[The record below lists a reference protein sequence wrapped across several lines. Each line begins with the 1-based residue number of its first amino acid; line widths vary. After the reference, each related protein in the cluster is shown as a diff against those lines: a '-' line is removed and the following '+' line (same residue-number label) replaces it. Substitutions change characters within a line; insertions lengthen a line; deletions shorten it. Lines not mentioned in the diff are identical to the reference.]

1 MHVHI
6 FLLLPKTLSK
16 IREQQNPSKNDLL
29 TYIHTY
35 IYISEI
41 RFKIVDEFVLKVT
54 YSFSNT

>member
-29 TYIHTY
+29 TYIY

-41 RFKIVDEFVLKVT
+41 RFKIVDEFVL
-54 YSFSNT
+54 